1 MNTTPA
7 GSRAARRSEM
17 TFGETGVM
25 FCAQNNDRRVR
36 CVLPARNGLLLLNN
50 PQEMWQQGITGR

>member
-1 MNTTPA
+1 
-7 GSRAARRSEM
+7 
-17 TFGETGVM
+17 VM
-25 FCAQNNDRRVR
+25 FCAQNNDRHVR